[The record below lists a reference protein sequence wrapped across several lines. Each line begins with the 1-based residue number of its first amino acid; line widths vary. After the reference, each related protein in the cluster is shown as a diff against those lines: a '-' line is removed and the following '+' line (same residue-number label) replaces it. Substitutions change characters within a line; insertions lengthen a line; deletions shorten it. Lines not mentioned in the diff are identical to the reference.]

1 MAGFVGMDTEQVKSI
16 SKQVDQEASKLQSD
30 IAAIGSKVTGAQWK
44 GPDREKFV
52 ADWGQQKAQVTRV
65 CEMLRQTAK
74 TMTLNAQQ
82 QDQTSSR

>member
-1 MAGFVGMDTEQVKSI
+1 MAGFLGMDPEQVRTVSR
-16 SKQVDQEASKLQSD
+16 QVEQEANKLQSD
-30 IAAIGSKVTGAQWK
+30 IAAIGSKITGAQWK

-52 ADWGQQKAQVTRV
+52 ADWGQQKAQVTKV

-74 TMTLNAQQ
+74 TMTSNAQQ